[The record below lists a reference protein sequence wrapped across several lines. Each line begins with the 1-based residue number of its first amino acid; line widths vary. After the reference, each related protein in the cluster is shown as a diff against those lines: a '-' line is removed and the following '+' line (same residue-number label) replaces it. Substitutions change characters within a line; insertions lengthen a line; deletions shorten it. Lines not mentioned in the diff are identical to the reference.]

1 MKFYSI
7 VVAGLVSCGLV
18 SAQSVSTAASMA
30 PAKSVTKPVVTPKKD
45 EKTYKVNNGIVLSV
59 DMIGNT
65 IKVQVKK
72 AVDTLVVTDKTV
84 IKPDGKKLID
94 FQSGARIQAWYTI
107 ENARM
112 TVTELTLKKAAPPRK

>member
-1 MKFYSI
+1 
-7 VVAGLVSCGLV
+7 
-18 SAQSVSTAASMA
+18 MA
-30 PAKSVTKPVVTPKKD
+30 PAKSVTKPVVTPEKD

-84 IKPDGKKLID
+84 IKPDGKKLSIFNPVRD
-94 FQSGARIQAWYTI
+94 TS
-107 ENARM
+107 M
-112 TVTELTLKKAAPPRK
+112 VHD